1 MAAYAAL
8 ADVQG
13 LIAKFTISASS
24 KSTDTQA
31 GVIITDVSAEIDS
44 VIAGAGYAVP
54 VTAPAWFLN
63 ALKLLNAYGAAAAV
77 LRSMFPDRTGGE
89 DGSSA
94 LESFYA
100 AQYNRGLRRL
110 ATGEAIPP
118 GLAAGSAQVT
128 PSTYF
133 TRNPDEE
140 EDLGDIAEP
149 FFKRSTVF

>member
-1 MAAYAAL
+1 MAYAAL
-8 ADVQG
+8 SDIQG
-13 LIAKFTISASS
+13 LLAKFTISASS
-24 KSTDTQA
+24 KPTDTQA

-44 VIAGAGYAVP
+44 VIAGRGYAVP
-54 VTAPAWFLN
+54 VAAPAWFLN
-63 ALKLLNAYGAAAAV
+63 ALKLLNAYGAAAAI
-77 LRSMFPDRTGGE
+77 LRSMFPDRAGAGE
-89 DGSSA
+89 GSAA
-94 LESFYA
+94 LETFYA
-100 AQYNRGLRRL
+100 EQYNRGLRRL
-110 ATGEAIPP
+110 ATGDAIPP

>member
-1 MAAYAAL
+1 MAYAAL
-8 ADVQG
+8 SDVQG
-13 LIAKFTISASS
+13 LVAKFTISAST
-24 KSTDTQA
+24 KPTDTQA

-54 VTAPAWFLN
+54 VTTPSWFVDYLGLVN
-63 ALKLLNAYGAAAAV
+63 QYGAAAAI
-77 LRSMFPDRTGGE
+77 LKAMFPEAAGSADTVPAVYQFWESRYQRAMKALR
-89 DGSSA
+89 DGS
-94 LESFYA
+94 
-100 AQYNRGLRRL
+100 
-110 ATGEAIPP
+110 AIPA
-118 GLAAGSAQVT
+118 GLAASSAQVT

>member
-1 MAAYAAL
+1 MAYAVL
-8 ADVQG
+8 ADVQA
-13 LIAKFTISASS
+13 LFPKFTVGAAT
-24 KSTDTQA
+24 KPTDTQA

-54 VTAPAWFLN
+54 VTAPAWFLD

-77 LRSMFPDRTGGE
+77 LRSMFPDRAGAGE
-89 DGSSA
+89 ASAA
-94 LESFYA
+94 LEIFYA

-110 ATGEAIPP
+110 ASGESIPP
-118 GLAAGSAQVT
+118 GLAAGAAQVT

>member
-1 MAAYAAL
+1 MAYAAL
-8 ADVQG
+8 SDVQG
-13 LIAKFTISASS
+13 LLAKFTIGASS
-24 KSTDTQA
+24 KPTDTQA

-44 VIAGAGYAVP
+44 VIAGRGYAVP
-54 VTAPAWFLN
+54 VAAPAWFLN

-110 ATGEAIPP
+110 ATGESIPP

-140 EDLGDIAEP
+140 EDLGAIAEP